1 MRNNKA
7 IKYLGVTA
15 LLFAL
20 FYFNV
25 HWLIKDDETRVRFYL
40 ISTAFE
46 FLILGALWYQYSKL
60 TRCRICQATA
70 CLFMIYALGNYID
83 EIWGKA
89 TTIGANEIAWG
100 IIGLIVVIARFYKEW
115 HKFLINKVLPII
127 FLGVISYLIYP
138 SRIFTAIIII
148 SSSLIYAIWIL
159 TQTKQ
164 SKK

>member
-115 HKFLINKVLPII
+115 HKFLINKLMPIVL
-127 FLGVISYLIYP
+127 LGVICHLLYSN
-138 SRIFTAIIII
+138 RIFTGALIIL
-148 SSSLIYAIWIL
+148 SSLSYAIWSL
-159 TQTKQ
+159 TRTKH